1 MSKIVVLLHIYFSKE
16 QLFKKYF
23 VTIVFTVTS
32 SQCFDI
38 NKLLNSKNK
47 KIKIYWPQTFER

>member
-1 MSKIVVLLHIYFSKE
+1 MLKIVVLLHIYFSKE

-32 SQCFDI
+32 SQCFDR
-38 NKLLNSKNK
+38 NKLLNSLK
-47 KIKIYWPQTFER
+47 KKHIYWPQTFER